1 MFAIVR
7 YTVQHD
13 GAVRDYEV
21 KKIFEP
27 SASYEACTE
36 YLLKNKPRKNWD
48 VSSGGALYRKNMATD
63 TTDWMLVVQIPDPTP
78 LLKPLFPY
86 S

>member
-21 KKIFEP
+21 KKIFEL
-27 SASYEACTE
+27 SATHEACEE
-36 YLLKNKPRKNWD
+36 YLLKNKPRKNWS
-48 VSSGGALYRKNMATD
+48 VSSGGALYRNDTATD
-63 TTDWMLVVQIPDPTP
+63 TTDWMLIVELPDPTP
-78 LLKPLFPY
+78 LSTPLFPY
-86 S
+86 V